1 MITKL
6 LLLCGGP
13 SPERNISLNSART
26 VYDHLEKEFDID
38 IVFIDKNLK
47 KFMEL
52 ILKLNKN
59 RTIIIISHSHNEI
72 KLVANRTFIIKNK
85 QFLPFDIF

>member
-26 VYDHLEKEFDID
+26 VYDHLEKEFDLD
-38 IVFIDKNLK
+38 IVFIDKNLR
-47 KFMEL
+47 KFSISGGFL
-52 ILKLNKN
+52 YSNTTTDFDFKLK
-59 RTIIIISHSHNEI
+59 NEG
-72 KLVANRTFIIKNK
+72 T
-85 QFLPFDIF
+85 